1 MILIEQ
7 QERVNAV
14 LVAQSLSV
22 KPCAARVQHPRNPVV
37 VLPRQKGTPEATRNR
52 EIGNAEPVD
61 AQRIAPGITT
71 NHLAHSLAPSHA
83 TPLALL

>member
-37 VLPRQKGTPEATRNR
+37 VLSRQKGTPEATRNR
-52 EIGNAEPVD
+52 EIGNAEPVNP
-61 AQRIAPGITT
+61 QRITPGITT
-71 NHLAHSLAPSHA
+71 NHLAHALAPSPT